1 MDYKIC
7 NKCSDT
13 LAATTE
19 YFYADKNAKY
29 GVKAVCKKCIAEGF
43 KKKYIPVCKKTEK
56 QCNKCKEV
64 FPLTGEY
71 FYTKTTKKGTII
83 KGKPLSKDSTSFSSV
98 CKKCDIVESLL
109 RYRKKLMIK
118 YNVST
123 DKELDEI
130 INAKLKIKSDKLKNK
145 ALKGKPKSLRKYD
158 YPENITRKEMDRI
171 RIIKD
176 MGYEPETYDIEWKK
190 RWLEK
195 AKASRKYTYPDGY
208 DKIPQA
214 LRNKMQ
220 IENLTDAYIA
230 NRLGFKL
237 NDIPSEILEIK
248 RKQLKFYRH
257 VKSKKDQI
265 RNNK

>member
-1 MDYKIC
+1 MNYKVCTKC
-7 NKCSDT
+7 NNT

-29 GVKAVCKKCIAEGF
+29 GVKAICKKCIAEGF
-43 KKKYIPVCKKTEK
+43 KKKYIPISKKTEK

-71 FYTKTTKKGTII
+71 FYSVIAKKGKVIRGYSL
-83 KGKPLSKDSTSFSSV
+83 KKDSITFKST

-130 INAKLKIKSDKLKNK
+130 IDAKLRIKSDKLKNK

-158 YPENITRKEMDRI
+158 YPENITRNEMDRI

-176 MGYEPETYDIEWKK
+176 MGYEPETYAIEWKK

-195 AKASRKYTYPDGY
+195 AKATRKYTYPDGY
-208 DKIPQA
+208 DKVPQA
-214 LRNKMQ
+214 LRSKKQ
-220 IENLTDAYIA
+220 IENLTDAYVA
-230 NRLGFKL
+230 NTLGFKL
-237 NDIPSEILEIK
+237 NDIPSEILDIK

-257 VKSKKDQI
+257 VKNKKNQI
-265 RNNK
+265 SNNI